1 VETKTDKILLR
12 PHIHYNLI
20 LKIDLAKQLSGVTLR
35 LANSLKSLVYED
47 VYFEIITGLQQDLEA
62 EKKAVEGQA
71 IKAVTIFPIAL
82 KKQLRVCYP
91 NTMPFLKLLT
101 DLDKV
106 VQQWHDLYFLGNMSR
121 EEFKQK
127 KQEWRTHF
135 WQASLKV
142 NAFVRRNGKN
152 RANGKDG
159 KSGAN

>member
-1 VETKTDKILLR
+1 METKTDKILLR

-20 LKIDLAKQLSGVTLR
+20 LKTDLAKQLSGVTLR

-71 IKAVTIFPIAL
+71 IKAVTTFPIVL

-91 NTMPFLKLLT
+91 STMPFLKLLT

-106 VQQWHDLYFLGNMSR
+106 VQQWHDLYFLGSMSG

-127 KQEWRTHF
+127 KQEWQGRF
-135 WQASLKV
+135 RQASLKV
-142 NAFVRRNGKN
+142 NAFLRWNGKN